1 MTQALANK
9 AARELESEVPL
20 TLERALDPDWLS
32 MALGAKVSQV
42 EQVEVIRTVATK
54 VRFAATVDGQEGRQH
69 YCLKGL
75 LDTDDASRIGG
86 ATCVLEG
93 DFYTK
98 VAPTLH
104 VRVPECLVAVV
115 DRTAQQGV
123 IIMRDLI
130 AAGAKFC
137 SALDPFTADDAAQS
151 LEQLAQLHMGS
162 AFLAGAPW
170 IRPRAAELARM
181 TYITPE
187 MLQQLMD
194 GPRGDGL
201 PAPVRRADLLI
212 AGMRALADRD
222 EARPQFL
229 VHGDSHAGNIFRTSE
244 GAGLIDWQLLQTG
257 GWALD
262 VAYHLCAVLPT
273 ALAEREERRL
283 LGHYLAMMRASG
295 REMPGEEDAW
305 RQYRECVIY
314 GYYLWAIT
322 RRVDPPIIVQ
332 FNQRLGAAVAR
343 HESLALLGV
352 G

>member
-229 VHGDSHAGNIFRTSE
+229 VHGDSHAGGIT
-244 GAGLIDWQLLQTG
+244 LT
-257 GWALD
+257 
-262 VAYHLCAVLPT
+262 LP
-273 ALAEREERRL
+273 L
-283 LGHYLAMMRASG
+283 
-295 REMPGEEDAW
+295 
-305 RQYRECVIY
+305 
-314 GYYLWAIT
+314 
-322 RRVDPPIIVQ
+322 
-332 FNQRLGAAVAR
+332 
-343 HESLALLGV
+343 
-352 G
+352 